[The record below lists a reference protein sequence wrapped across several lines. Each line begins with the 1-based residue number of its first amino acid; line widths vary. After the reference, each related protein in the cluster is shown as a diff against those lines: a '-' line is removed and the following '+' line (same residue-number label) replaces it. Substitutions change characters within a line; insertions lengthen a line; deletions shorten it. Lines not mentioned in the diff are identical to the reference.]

1 MELIDIKKKVNK
13 TIFTSVIVLLLGLL
27 GPILAWFGVFQLE
40 TNSAVWFQRSGS
52 ITVLFAVWAEYKLFK
67 LAELTNPMSQ
77 NGNTWD
83 DMRKSDVLQA
93 SYSKYI
99 QGIKYFAAVLA
110 IAGTVI
116 WGYGDL
122 LFQAFSK

>member
-1 MELIDIKKKVNK
+1 MELIDIKKKVNLR
-13 TIFTSVIVLLLGLL
+13 ILTSVIVLLLGLS
-27 GPILAWFGVFQLE
+27 GPIFAWFGVFQLE
-40 TNSAVWFQRSGS
+40 TNSDIWFQRSGS

-67 LAELTNPMSQ
+67 LAELTNPISES
-77 NGNTWD
+77 GKTWD
-83 DMRKSDVLQA
+83 DMRKSDELQI

-122 LFQAFSK
+122 LFQAFSQ